1 MISNNVDI
9 FSLHEVFTQVLE
21 GSLQSAVRLY
31 VCLAQGERSV
41 KY

>member
-21 GSLQSAVRLY
+21 GSLQFVCMSAWHRVS
-31 VCLAQGERSV
+31 AQ
-41 KY
+41 